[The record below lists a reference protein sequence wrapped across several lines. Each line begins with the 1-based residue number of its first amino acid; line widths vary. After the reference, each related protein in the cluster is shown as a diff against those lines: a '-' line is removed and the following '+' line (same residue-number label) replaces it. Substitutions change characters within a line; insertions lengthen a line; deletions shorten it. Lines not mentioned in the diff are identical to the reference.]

1 MIMQPW
7 HDSWISAHTTRLAEA
22 ERYLTAFDTS
32 AVGMRKVRCPQL
44 VNAAFEKSVACPIQ

>member
-1 MIMQPW
+1 MQPW